1 MLAQPAAMA
10 AAAADIAGLGSAIS
24 EANAAAATRT
34 TGVLAAAADEVSAA
48 TAMLFND
55 LGQEYQAVTRLI
67 EGYQRDFVA
76 ALGGAAN

>member
-34 TGVLAAAADEVSAA
+34 TGVLAAAPTRCRRDRDALQRLRPGIPGGHPADRGLS
-48 TAMLFND
+48 
-55 LGQEYQAVTRLI
+55 TRL
-67 EGYQRDFVA
+67 RRCP
-76 ALGGAAN
+76 GGCR

>member
-34 TGVLAAAADEVSAA
+34 TGVLAAAADEVSARPRCSS
-48 TAMLFND
+48 T
-55 LGQEYQAVTRLI
+55 T
-67 EGYQRDFVA
+67 
-76 ALGGAAN
+76 